1 MDMTGKARAPQDLV
15 SLRARLAEL
24 EAERTAISAEI
35 ERLEQVEPRTE
46 AAGDAPVNRHS
57 PPAAKIALFREL
69 FRGRA
74 DVYPVRWENPKT
86 GRSGYAPA
94 CANEWKSGL
103 CGKPAIKCT
112 ACPNQAF
119 LPITDGMIARHLKGH
134 DDHNKP
140 FVSGIYP
147 LLPDDQCAFL
157 AADFDEGDWQRDVR
171 AFVAVCRQHDLPV
184 AIERSRSGK
193 GAHAWLFFA
202 QPIPAIQARRL
213 GALMITRTL
222 DHTPD
227 LGFKSY
233 DRLFPSQD
241 HLTEGGLGNLIALP
255 LQGVAR
261 RAGNSVFV
269 DDNLAPFPDQ
279 WSFLAC
285 QPRIET
291 SRVDALVEQGS
302 RTGGILS
309 VRLPTEDDDAEPWLL
324 PPSRRKAVPP
334 PVYGSLPAALTVV
347 LADQLYIPRGD
358 LPPQMVAQL
367 MRVVAFQN
375 PEFYEAQAL
384 RLSTYDKPRIICCAE
399 LTSRH
404 VGLPRGGM
412 DSALEILRT
421 AGIAVTLHDERTQG
435 TPIQV
440 TFHGTLRPDQQQ
452 AAKALVAHDTG
463 VLAATTAFGKT
474 VVAAH
479 MIAARGV
486 NTLVLVHRRPLIAQ
500 WQERLSTFLGLDRKA
515 IGIIGGGKRKPTG
528 VIDIATLQ
536 SLFDGREVDD
546 QVAEYGQVIVD
557 ECHHL
562 AANRFEQVARRSR
575 ARYVLGLS
583 ATPTRKDGRH
593 PIIFMQ
599 CGPVRWKTDARAEA
613 VRRPF
618 HHQVRIRETSFH
630 FPADLAAAPSG
641 IQALYGALAVDAKRN
656 DLIFN
661 DVLTALEAGRS
672 PLVITERAQHAEL
685 LASRLSRFAA
695 NVVLLRGG
703 RSARERHA
711 AEEQLAAVRADQERV
726 IVATGRYLGE
736 GFDDPRLDTLF
747 LTLPIA
753 WRGTLAQYAGRLH
766 RLYDGKHAVVIYD
779 YVDSAVPVL
788 ARMAAKRRKGYT
800 ALGYEIGRSGDLFED
815 ASSQILSGSSL

>member
-1 MDMTGKARAPQDLV
+1 MTEKARGPQDLA
-15 SLRARLAEL
+15 SLRARLSQL
-24 EAERTAISAEI
+24 DAERAALSAEI

-46 AAGDAPVNRHS
+46 APGDAPVNGHS
-57 PPAAKIALFREL
+57 PPAAKIALFRGL
-69 FRGRA
+69 FHGRT

-94 CANEWKSGL
+94 CANEWKPGL

-119 LPITDGMIARHLKGH
+119 LPTTDEIIARHLKGH

-140 FVSGIYP
+140 FVSGVYP
-147 LLPDDQCAFL
+147 LLPNDQCAFL
-157 AADFDEGDWQRDVR
+157 AADFDEGDWQRDVH

-202 QPIPAIQARRL
+202 QPIPAVQARRL

-222 DHTPD
+222 DRTPD

-241 HLTEGGLGNLIALP
+241 HRAEGGLGNLIALP
-255 LQGVAR
+255 LQGTAR

-279 WSFLAC
+279 WAFLAR
-285 QPRIET
+285 QHRIAA
-291 SRVDALVEQGS
+291 SRVDALVEEGN

-324 PPSRRKAVPP
+324 PPSRRKAAPP
-334 PVYGSLPAALTVV
+334 PVYGSLPASLTVV
-347 LADQLYIPRGD
+347 LADQLYIPRGE
-358 LPPQMVAQL
+358 LPPQMVTQL
-367 MRVVAFQN
+367 MRVSAFQN

-384 RLSTYDKPRIICCAE
+384 RLSTYGKPRIISCAE

-404 VGLPRGGM
+404 VGLPRGCM
-412 DSALEILRT
+412 DAALEILRA
-421 AGIAVTLHDERTQG
+421 AGIAVTLRDERTQG

-440 TFHGTLRPDQQQ
+440 TFRGTLRPDQQQ

-479 MIAARGV
+479 VIAARGV

-500 WQERLSTFLGLDRKA
+500 WQERLSAFLDLDRKA
-515 IGIIGGGKRKPTG
+515 IGVIGGGKRKPTG
-528 VIDIATLQ
+528 VIDIATIQ

-546 QVAEYGQVIVD
+546 QVAEYGQVVVD

-613 VRRPF
+613 ARRPF
-618 HHQVRIRETSFH
+618 YHQVRIRETSFH
-630 FPADLAAAPSG
+630 LPAGLAPATPA
-641 IQALYGALAVDAKRN
+641 IQALYNALAADTQRN

-672 PLVITERAQHAEL
+672 PLVITERAEHAES

-703 RSARERHA
+703 RSARERRA
-711 AEEQLAAVRADQERV
+711 AEERLAAIRPDQERV

-747 LTLPIA
+747 LALPIA

-766 RLYDGKHAVVIYD
+766 RLYDSKHAVVIYD

-788 ARMAAKRRKGYT
+788 ARMAAKRRKGYA
-800 ALGYEIGRSGDLFED
+800 ALGYEIGESGDLFED
-815 ASSQILSGSSL
+815 IAS